1 MKELGGMPEDD
12 DDDMKEINKE
22 MKRWGKN
29 ISIYIVIEKL
39 GQDGDDINED
49 DLLNELGGM
58 VHLISH
64 NS

>member
-1 MKELGGMPEDD
+1 
-12 DDDMKEINKE
+12 

-58 VHLISH
+58 VLFNIS
-64 NS
+64 